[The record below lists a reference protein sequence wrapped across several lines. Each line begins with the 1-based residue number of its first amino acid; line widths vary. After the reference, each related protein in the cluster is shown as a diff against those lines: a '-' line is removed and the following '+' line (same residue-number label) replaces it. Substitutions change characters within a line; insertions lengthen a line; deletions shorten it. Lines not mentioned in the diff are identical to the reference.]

1 MNFTLNAHYELSQKI
16 GTLGIHSWIE
26 LTQFVRSLP
35 YGLNTSNFDGVF
47 QYGSDY
53 KEERRCCQDGIAPQI
68 GVNAS
73 GLVPNIFIPEAKE
86 SIRNFL
92 DAHYIDNY
100 DWLFTDFDAKQTITK
115 RNP

>member
-1 MNFTLNAHYELSQKI
+1 LPYRLNA
-16 GTLGIHSWIE
+16 
-26 LTQFVRSLP
+26 
-35 YGLNTSNFDGVF
+35 SNFGGVF
-47 QYGSDY
+47 LYGSY
-53 KEERRCCQDGIAPQI
+53 FKEERRCRQDGIAPQI

-73 GLVPNIFIPEAKE
+73 GIVPNVFIPEANE

-100 DWLFTDFDAKQTITK
+100 GWLFTDFDAKQTITK

>member
-1 MNFTLNAHYELSQKI
+1 MNQINHSADRLNSA
-16 GTLGIHSWIE
+16 
-26 LTQFVRSLP
+26 
-35 YGLNTSNFDGVF
+35 NFDGVF
-47 QYGSDY
+47 QYGSNFM
-53 KEERRCCQDGIAPQI
+53 KERRCRQDGIAPQI

-73 GLVPNIFIPEAKE
+73 DIVPNIFIPEAKK

-100 DWLFTDFDAKQTITK
+100 GWLFTEPLKVGQGKIIK